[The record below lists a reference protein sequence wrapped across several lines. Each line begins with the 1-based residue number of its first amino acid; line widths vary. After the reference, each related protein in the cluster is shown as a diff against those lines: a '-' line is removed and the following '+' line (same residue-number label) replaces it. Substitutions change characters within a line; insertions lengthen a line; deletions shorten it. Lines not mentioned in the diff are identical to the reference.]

1 MNLGGVRPR
10 VPAPSIGMNPEG
22 VSCPRMDLVSE
33 EDRSLFAGL
42 VENSRRNVAPMLEAR
57 LGRVSSLLGKS
68 ILKFGSFGSR
78 TIPEDGTADNL
89 SLAGEGLLN
98 DSA

>member
-1 MNLGGVRPR
+1 VNLGGVRPR
-10 VPAPSIGMNPEG
+10 VPAPSVGINPEG

-42 VENSRRNVAPMLEAR
+42 VENSRRKVAPMLEAR
-57 LGRVSSLLGKS
+57 LGRVSSLFKS
-68 ILKFGSFGSR
+68 IEIEFGLMGSR

-89 SLAGEGLLN
+89 SMSPGRLL
-98 DSA
+98 DA

>member
-10 VPAPSIGMNPEG
+10 VPAPSMGINPEG

-42 VENSRRNVAPMLEAR
+42 VENSRRKVAPMLEAR
-57 LGRVSSLLGKS
+57 LGRVSSFFKS
-68 ILKFGSFGSR
+68 IEIEFGLLGSR

-89 SLAGEGLLN
+89 SMSTGLQL
-98 DSA
+98 DA

>member
-33 EDRSLFAGL
+33 EDRSLVAGL
-42 VENSRRNVAPMLEAR
+42 VENSRRKVAPMLEAR
-57 LGRVSSLLGKS
+57 LGRVSSFFKS
-68 ILKFGSFGSR
+68 IEIEFGLLGSR

-89 SLAGEGLLN
+89 SMSTGLQL
-98 DSA
+98 DT